1 VLGAIDYLSNY
12 TVPCDPARHACHGH
26 TLIVH
31 RAPGG
36 GITHTLIHHGQR
48 P

>member
-12 TVPCDPARHACHGH
+12 TVPCDPARHRCHGH
-26 TLIVH
+26 TLIIH
-31 RAPGG
+31 RPAEGESRF
-36 GITHTLIHHGQR
+36 IVLHHGQR